1 MADSSKLPRVQ
12 TALTAFMGNIK
23 GKNDRLGLIDF
34 SDRIKYN
41 SGVQSFDASFK
52 NTLDARVKSLRAEGN
67 TAVIDSVLE
76 AYNTLQELNDPLA
89 INAIVVMTDG
99 KENAS
104 RTNITNLER
113 VLTQG
118 KVPVV
123 VFSIAFG
130 KDADTGIMKRL
141 AEVTNGQFR
150 QAETFNIEELYKLI
164 STYF

>member
-1 MADSSKLPRVQ
+1 M
-12 TALTAFMGNIK
+12 
-23 GKNDRLGLIDF
+23 
-34 SDRIKYN
+34 
-41 SGVQSFDASFK
+41 QSFDTAFK
-52 NTLDARVKSLRAEGN
+52 DTLETRVNNMRAEGN

-76 AYNTLQELNDPLA
+76 AYNALQQLNDPLA

-104 RTNITNLER
+104 RTSLATLER
-113 VLTQG
+113 TITQG

-130 KDADTGIMKRL
+130 KDADTSIMKRL